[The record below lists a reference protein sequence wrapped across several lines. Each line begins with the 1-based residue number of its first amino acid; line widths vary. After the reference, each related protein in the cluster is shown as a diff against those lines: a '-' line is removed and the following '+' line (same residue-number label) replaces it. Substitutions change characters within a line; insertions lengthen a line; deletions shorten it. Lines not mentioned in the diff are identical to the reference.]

1 MTAID
6 LNCDMGESFG
16 NYKLGLDVQVMDH
29 ITSANIAC
37 GFHAGDP
44 QVMGHTVETATKKKV
59 SLGAH
64 PGLPDLMGFGRRK
77 MACSPEE
84 IYHDILYQIGALS
97 AMARAHQARLN
108 HVKPHGAL
116 YHMVLEDPD
125 TARAV
130 ARAVHDFDQSLW
142 CVTLAG
148 PKGDLMKE
156 VCEEVGLRVMRE
168 AFPDRAYTA
177 EGMLAPRGTRG
188 AVITDPDQVAKR
200 AVKMACDH
208 EVVSADGQVVPIEAH
223 TFCVH
228 GDTPTALE
236 LVKSIGVALQN
247 NDVSLR
253 AMSKYDAAAKT

>member
-1 MTAID
+1 M
-6 LNCDMGESFG
+6 N
-16 NYKLGLDVQVMDH
+16 H

-44 QVMGHTVETATKKKV
+44 RVMGHTVEMAAQKGV
-59 SLGAH
+59 SPGAH

-77 MACSPEE
+77 MACSAEE
-84 IYHDILYQIGALS
+84 IYHDILYQIGALN
-97 AMARAHQARLN
+97 AMARVHQARLN

-116 YHMVLEDPD
+116 YHMVLEDRD

-130 ARAVHDFDQSLW
+130 ARAVHDFDRDLC

-148 PKGDLMKE
+148 PKGDLMEE
-156 VCEEVGLRVMRE
+156 VCQETGLRVMRE

-177 EGMLAPRGTRG
+177 DGMLAPRGSPG

-208 EVVSADGQVVPIEAH
+208 EVIATDGQVVTLEAQ

-236 LVKSIGVALQN
+236 LVTSIGAALKN
-247 NDVSLR
+247 NGVSLR
-253 AMSKYDAAAKT
+253 AMSQEDAAG